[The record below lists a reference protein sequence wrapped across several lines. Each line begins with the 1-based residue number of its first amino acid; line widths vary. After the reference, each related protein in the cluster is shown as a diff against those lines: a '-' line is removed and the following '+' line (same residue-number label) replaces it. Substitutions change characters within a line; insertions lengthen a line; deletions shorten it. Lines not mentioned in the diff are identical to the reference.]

1 MHQPITLKYIAKELN
16 ISVAAV
22 SKALKNSSETSVETR
37 QRVKDAALRLNYQP
51 NKVAQSLVNS
61 KSHTIG
67 VIVPNLSYP
76 YFSAALNGIEEE
88 AYKRGYS
95 VLACQSM
102 ERNDKEIKLV
112 NHMLH
117 SGVDGIIVS
126 LAQHTHNIDLFRQ
139 VQNKKMPL
147 VFFDRVTD
155 ELNTSKVIVDNLAGA
170 FGAVEHLFRIGC
182 RRIAFMAGP
191 SELVISNRRIEGYKL
206 ALRKYKLQFD
216 KSLLVHCEFEQEKAV
231 KVASKLLSRK
241 NPPDGIFAF
250 SDRIALA
257 ASIAAKKKGLHIPEN
272 VAIIGFNDEP
282 IAAIVSPTLSSIRQP
297 TTEIGEMA
305 ARFLIDE
312 IEQGYGI
319 APKIKLFK
327 TKLVK
332 RESTARKKK

>member
-1 MHQPITLKYIAKELN
+1 MHQQITLKYIAKELN

-22 SKALKNSSETSVETR
+22 SKALKNSPETSKETQ
-37 QRVKDAALRLNYQP
+37 QRVKDAAVRLNYQP
-51 NKVAQSLVNS
+51 NRVAQSLVNS

-102 ERNDKEIKLV
+102 ERNDKESKLV

-139 VQNKKMPL
+139 VQNQKMPL

-155 ELNTSKVIVDNLAGA
+155 DLNTSKVIVDNLAGA
-170 FGAVEHLFRIGC
+170 FGAVEHLYRIGC

-191 SELVISNRRIEGYKL
+191 LELVISNRRIEGYKL
-206 ALRKYKLQFD
+206 ALQKYKLPFD
-216 KSLLVHCEFEQEKAV
+216 NSLLVHCEFEQEKAV
-231 KVASKLLSRK
+231 KVAMKLLSK
-241 NPPDGIFAF
+241 KKPPDAIFAF
-250 SDRIALA
+250 SDRIAVA
-257 ASIAAKKKGLHIPEN
+257 ASTAAKKKGLNIPEDI
-272 VAIIGFNDEP
+272 AIIGFNDEP
-282 IAAIVSPTLSSIRQP
+282 IASMVSPTLSSVHQP
-297 TTEIGEMA
+297 IKQIGEIA

-312 IEQGYGI
+312 IEGSNG
-319 APKIKLFK
+319 AVPKIKLFK

-332 RESTARKKK
+332 RESTARKKC